1 MGLILRLQKGSALT
15 YSELDTNFTYL
26 DQSISSSVYGT
37 IGTIPVFTAD
47 HTIGDSVIK
56 QVGTSI
62 TVNND
67 PIVLSSQTGSFAT
80 TGSNIFRG
88 DQTIIGKITAQTLIV
103 ETVTSSV
110 IYSSGSNLFGDSL
123 SDNQVLSGSTY
134 LVGSGYLNGI
144 PLTALNGTGFV
155 KANGTNI
162 SYDNTAF
169 GTVASVAALTIGTTG
184 TDLSSTVVNSTTNP
198 VITLNVPTA
207 NATNRGVLSSTDW
220 STFNGKQAALNGTGF
235 VKISG
240 TSITYD
246 NSTYYLA
253 SNPNGYT
260 SNTGTVTSVS
270 GTGTVSGLTLSGTVT
285 GTGDITLGGTLSLTS
300 GQVTTALGYTPYN
313 STNPDGYIMNKNDT
327 YTSTAKITDI
337 ITLTAAEYAAIGSPS
352 SNVLY
357 VII

>member
-155 KANGTNI
+155 KANGT
-162 SYDNTAF
+162 
-169 GTVASVAALTIGTTG
+169 
-184 TDLSSTVVNSTTNP
+184 
-198 VITLNVPTA
+198 
-207 NATNRGVLSSTDW
+207 
-220 STFNGKQAALNGTGF
+220 
-235 VKISG
+235 
-240 TSITYD
+240 SITYD

-285 GTGDITLGGTLSLTS
+285 GTGDITVGGTLSLTS

>member
-103 ETVTSSV
+103 QTVTSSV

-123 SDNQVLSGSTY
+123 SDIQVLSGSTY

-184 TDLSSTVVNSTTNP
+184 TDLSSTVANGSTTP

-220 STFNGKQAALNGTGF
+220 STFNNKQNAITLTTT
-235 VKISG
+235 G
-240 TSITYD
+240 TSGAATLVG
-246 NSTYYLA
+246 STLNIPQY
-253 SNPNGYT
+253 PGT
-260 SNTGTVTSVS
+260 TGTVTSVS
-270 GTGTVSGLTLSGTVT
+270 GTGTVSGLTLTGTVT
-285 GTGDITLGGTLSLTS
+285 TTGNLTLGGTLSLTS
-300 GQVTTALGYTPYN
+300 GQITTGLGYTPYN